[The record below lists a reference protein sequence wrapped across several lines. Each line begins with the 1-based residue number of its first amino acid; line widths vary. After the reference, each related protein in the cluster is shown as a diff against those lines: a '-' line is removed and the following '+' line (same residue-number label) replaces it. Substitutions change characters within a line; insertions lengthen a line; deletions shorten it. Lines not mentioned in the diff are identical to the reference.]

1 MAAAV
6 LEKPTPSLPRE
17 EIDRRV
23 AVLRRFRELLQT
35 QRDRFHEYL
44 NVLDKQKDII
54 EQGSADDLITHVE
67 LEEQIVADIF
77 AIQKVIN
84 PLEDMYHALVGADYM
99 GLPDTDAAE
108 VPSLKSAL
116 VGLKK
121 EAVIR
126 SSRNKDLLSKR
137 MESLRSDI
145 KTLRSNPYVFR
156 RSVYSDA
163 ASPTLIDIKG

>member
-6 LEKPTPSLPRE
+6 LEKPKASLPRE

-23 AVLRRFRELLQT
+23 AVLRRFRELLQA

-54 EQGSADDLITHVE
+54 EQGSAEDLITHVE

-84 PLEDMYHALVGADYM
+84 PLEDMYHALVGFDYIA
-99 GLPDTDAAE
+99 LHDTDAAE

-116 VGLKK
+116 EGLKK
-121 EAVIR
+121 EAVVR

-137 MESLRSDI
+137 MESLRSEI
-145 KTLRSNPYVFR
+145 KTLRNNPYVPR
-156 RSVYSDA
+156 RS
-163 ASPTLIDIKG
+163 I